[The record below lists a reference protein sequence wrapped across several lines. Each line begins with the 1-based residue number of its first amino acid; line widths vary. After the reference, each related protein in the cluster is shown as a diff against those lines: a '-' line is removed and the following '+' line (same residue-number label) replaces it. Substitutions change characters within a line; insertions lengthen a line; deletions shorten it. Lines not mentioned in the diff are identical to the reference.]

1 MGFYYVFSGWK
12 SEICFWSE
20 VDTHLEQLP
29 LFKII
34 DIILVMQIRIVD
46 IRNDDVI
53 SLLQTHINS
62 ALIFYSI
69 ATEVMIEH
77 LIKNK
82 HYFKNKE

>member
-1 MGFYYVFSGWK
+1 
-12 SEICFWSE
+12 
-20 VDTHLEQLP
+20 
-29 LFKII
+29 
-34 DIILVMQIRIVD
+34 MQIRIVD

-69 ATEVMIEH
+69 ATEVMIVH